1 MYRTGTCPT
10 RGRSYDWSDWH
21 SGYLVHGLPLTIK
34 IPLAYLSCFGTS
46 HTANTFDLIGS
57 VEGTEISVL
66 HCQPC
71 LGKLGD
77 FNDRSPPYIVGKT
90 KTDQI
95 KPSEI

>member
-1 MYRTGTCPT
+1 ML
-10 RGRSYDWSDWH
+10 D
-21 SGYLVHGLPLTIK
+21 V
-34 IPLAYLSCFGTS
+34 ALSCFGTS
-46 HTANTFDLIGS
+46 HTANRFGLIGS

-66 HCQPC
+66 REMHCQSC